1 MSIRLSCPSCNTAF
15 ALDAV
20 PAGRRA
26 TCPRCGDAFPV
37 RGEMAEPATAADA
50 GPPAAPV
57 PSPASETRSPRRRVG
72 MWSIRRTALV
82 ALALGGI
89 GFVIGLTAYYSPKA
103 KPNGDPPGQPPAVSN
118 TTPPAQL
125 AGLGYLPADYNVV
138 FAVQPGP
145 LLTYAART
153 HQEPRDLLTRA
164 GVPAQAL
171 AALAALAALDSIGLT
186 LPQIDHV
193 AGGALLGNEGDGLRI
208 AFVLVLKQP
217 LADEDEFLKKLKAK
231 PAAGK
236 KTRFTVEL
244 AQLARVSPTVWVFG
258 LSDKD
263 LAAVDQG
270 GYGPGGKQFRGS
282 ESDGLRQM
290 IGSVPP
296 DSAAWVAADDDR
308 EWTQKPL
315 VTTFLPLSPG
325 AKKGLSGLS
334 SFRAGVF
341 ALSFGEQ
348 PRVRIFF
355 RTADSAV
362 AEHARL
368 YLRARATEME
378 AATAGGGG
386 VFALFDAPFDPAT
399 AKGTLQRFL
408 ADAVK

>member
-1 MSIRLSCPSCNTAF
+1 MSVRLSCPSCNTTF
-15 ALDAV
+15 ALDTI
-20 PAGRRA
+20 PPGRRA
-26 TCPRCGDAFPV
+26 TCPRCGDVFPI
-37 RGEMAEPATAADA
+37 RGEIAELAPGADG
-50 GPPAAPV
+50 GPSGAPV
-57 PSPASETRSPRRRVG
+57 PSPNAETRSPKRSAG

-89 GFVIGLTAYYSPKA
+89 GFVIGLTVYYSPKP
-103 KPNGDPPGQPPAVSN
+103 KPDGDPPGEQPPAVSKSN
-118 TTPPAQL
+118 VTPPTQL

-145 LLTYAART
+145 LLTYATRT
-153 HQEPRDLLTRA
+153 HQEPRDILTRA

-171 AALAALAALDSIGLT
+171 AALDQIGLT
-186 LPQIDHV
+186 LAQIDHV
-193 AGGALLGNEGDGLRI
+193 AGGSLLGNEAEGLRI

-231 PAAGK
+231 PVVGK
-236 KTRFTVEL
+236 KTRYTVEL
-244 AQLARVSPTVWVFG
+244 AQLARVSPTVWAFG

-263 LAAVDQG
+263 FEAVDRG

-282 ESDGLRQM
+282 DSEGFRQM

-296 DSAAWVAADDDR
+296 EAAAWTAADDDR
-308 EWTQKPL
+308 DWTQKPL
-315 VTTFLPLSPG
+315 VATLLSLSPE

-334 SFRAGVF
+334 SFRAGLF

-362 AEHARL
+362 ADHARA
-368 YLRARATEME
+368 YLQSRATEME

-408 ADAVK
+408 ADAAK